1 MKRTVAAPSQGETE
15 LYDVLE
21 AKVIADMSPW
31 CRMYDIGFQEVMDID
46 AEVTGDALDGTVAAV
61 IMDHPY
67 NTRSARN
74 SPNSDHDK
82 LSLDDMRNVV
92 EMCDRLL
99 KPGRGGTESSSLPCS
114 SSATGTSTWQSS
126 WSMSRKERNRSPW
139 RSRCPLC
146 LMWRR
151 CLWFASERPGT
162 TLRCLLYTSPSPRD
176 S

>member
-1 MKRTVAAPSQGETE
+1 
-15 LYDVLE
+15 
-21 AKVIADMSPW
+21 
-31 CRMYDIGFQEVMDID
+31 MDID
-46 AEVTGDALDGTVAAV
+46 AEVAGDTLDGTVAAV
-61 IMDHPY
+61 IMDPPY

-99 KPGRGGTESSSLPCS
+99 KPGGGTESSSLPCS

-126 WSMSRKERNRSPW
+126 RSMSRKERNRSPW
-139 RSRCPLC
+139 RSRCPLY

-151 CLWFASERPGT
+151 CLWFASER
-162 TLRCLLYTSPSPRD
+162 RALLCVSRAEELLAHVGDGGGD
-176 S
+176 SLLEEGAHE